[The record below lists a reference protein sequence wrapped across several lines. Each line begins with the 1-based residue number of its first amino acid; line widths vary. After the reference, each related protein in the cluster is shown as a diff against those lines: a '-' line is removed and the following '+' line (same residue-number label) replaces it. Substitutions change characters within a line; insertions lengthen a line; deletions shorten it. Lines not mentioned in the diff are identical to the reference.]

1 MSRSK
6 LLIPLAL
13 LTLLLLLPSGAHAA
27 ERTVAVGARATI
39 DVPNDSAGVGLSVS
53 RERSSRAAALR
64 VTSARLRAV
73 IVAVQ
78 RIPGVGPGDVETGR
92 ISVRKSFRG
101 ERPVYRATQ
110 GVRVTLHEPD
120 RAGELID
127 AAVRAGASGVSGP
140 RFFVGDAEAAYG
152 RALAAAFDKAKA
164 KAAALATQAGGTLGP
179 AVTIEEGGEPPSFDA
194 PAAAEEKGT
203 YESAA
208 APPTKPGRSTV
219 TASVRVVFA
228 LL

>member
-1 MSRSK
+1 MSRPK

-13 LTLLLLLPSGAHAA
+13 LAMLLLVPAGASAA

-39 DVPNDSAGVGLSVS
+39 AVPNDSAGVGLSVS
-53 RERSSRAAALR
+53 SERRSRAAALR
-64 VTSARLRAV
+64 ATSARLRAV

-78 RIPGVGPGDVETGR
+78 KIPGVGPGDVETGR
-92 ISVRKSFRG
+92 VSIRKSFRG
-101 ERPVYRATQ
+101 ERPVYRASQ
-110 GVRVTLHEPD
+110 GISVTLHEPGN
-120 RAGELID
+120 AGELVS
-127 AAVRAGASGVSGP
+127 AAVTAGASGVSGP

-179 AVTIEEGGEPPSFDA
+179 AITIEEGGEPPSFDA
-194 PAAAEEKGT
+194 P
-203 YESAA
+203 SAA
-208 APPTKPGRSTV
+208 KGEEASGDVAPPTKPGKSTV
-219 TASVRVVFA
+219 TASVRVVFS

>member
-1 MSRSK
+1 MSRAK

-13 LTLLLLLPSGAHAA
+13 ITLLLLVPASSGAA
-27 ERTVAVGARATI
+27 ERTVAVGAQATI
-39 DVPNDSAGVGLSVS
+39 DVPNDTAGVGLSVS
-53 RERSSRAAALR
+53 RERRSRAAALQAA
-64 VTSARLRAV
+64 SAKLRAV

-78 RIPGVGPGDVETGR
+78 KTPGVGEGDVETGR

-110 GVRVTLHEPD
+110 GIGVTLHEPD
-120 RAGELID
+120 RAGELV
-127 AAVRAGASGVSGP
+127 AAAFAAGASGVSGP

-152 RALAAAFDKAKA
+152 RALAAAFDKAKL
-164 KAAALATQAGGTLGP
+164 KATALATQAGGTLGP
-179 AVTIEEGGEPPSFDA
+179 AVTIEESGDPPSFDA
-194 PAAAEEKGT
+194 PSAAEGKGT
-203 YESAA
+203 SGNS
-208 APPTKPGRSTV
+208 APPTKPGKSTV

>member
-1 MSRSK
+1 MPRAK

-13 LTLLLLLPSGAHAA
+13 ILLLLVPASATAA

-39 DVPNDSAGVGLSVS
+39 EVPSDTASVGLSVS
-53 RERSSRAAALR
+53 RERRSRAAALR
-64 VTSARLRAV
+64 ATSAKLRAV
-73 IVAVQ
+73 IAAAQ
-78 RIPGVGPGDVETGR
+78 KTPGVGPGDVETGR

-101 ERPVYRATQ
+101 ERTVYRATQ
-110 GVRVTLHEPD
+110 GVGVTLHEPD
-120 RAGELID
+120 RAGELVT
-127 AAVRAGASGVSGP
+127 AALAAGASGVSGP

-152 RALAAAFDKAKA
+152 KALTAAFDKAKA

-179 AVTIEEGGEPPSFDA
+179 ALTIEEGGEPPSFDA
-194 PAAAEEKGT
+194 PSAAEGKGT
-203 YESAA
+203 SGSA

-219 TASVRVVFA
+219 TASVRVVFS